1 MPLNPPSYKGQDVW
15 FSPDVFINKSEA
27 ALWQPP
33 WPREGV
39 TPPSIGPI
47 ITGDDIIADGSVTSQ
62 LNAQTYL
69 QNLVQQGAMTPEQA
83 VFVENAKASPNDP
96 SNDTIPAEPGKIISN
111 DTGGIENLKEFPLNL
126 PLSRH
131 YTLGKLTQKPWVI
144 FDYKIPPEG
153 INGLTAG
160 QIVANLKL
168 LAVNVLDRI
177 KDKYPNALI
186 TNTFRSNKGE
196 GQHGLGQ
203 AADIQFLPRPFSQ
216 YYDIAIWIKDNIPF
230 DQLILEYGTGR
241 NGYTCWIHVSYAT
254 TLRPYPKT
262 PVPPGI
268 RPKIGTLVAPSTWIN
283 RSGFTNY
290 ASNLGLA

>member
-15 FSPDVFINKSEA
+15 FSPDVFINKSET

-47 ITGDDIIADGSVTSQ
+47 ITGDDIVADGSVTSE
-62 LNAQTYL
+62 LNARTYL
-69 QNLVQQGAMTPEQA
+69 QNLVDQGAMTPEQA
-83 VFVENAKASPNDP
+83 ALVEGAKATPNDP
-96 SNDTIPAEPGKIISN
+96 SNNSIPAEPGKPISN
-111 DTGGIENLKEFPLNL
+111 DTGGIENLKQFPLNL
-126 PLSRH
+126 QLSRY
-131 YTLGKLTQKPWVI
+131 YTLGQLTQKPWVI
-144 FDYKIPPEG
+144 FPYNIPAQG

-186 TNTFRSNKGE
+186 TNTFRAKEGQ

-230 DQLILEYGTGR
+230 DQLILEYGAGS
-241 NGYTCWIHVSYAT
+241 NGNTCWIHVSYT
-254 TLRPYPKT
+254 TNPRPYTSPK
-262 PVPPGI
+262 
-268 RPKIGTLVAPSTWIN
+268 PKVGTLLAPSNWIN
-283 RSGFTNY
+283 RKGLTNY
-290 ASNLGLA
+290 AQNLGLA